1 MLTID
6 EDVILGDVV
15 VAAVTEHGPEAALAR
30 IAAADKE
37 VAEHRVAP
45 IAVIEVDGR
54 RAVSHRAAD
63 VTPQVVPDHIAAT
76 GRITALIKRTRVVAR
91 VAHIV
96 DHVVFE
102 DVVVAAD
109 ADGHVRRVVQ
119 QVVRSAVADTAERDA
134 AGIAE
139 LMLGEP
145 PDVIVHGLMAGWR
158 ERLAVAPLQYES
170 AGAGIVNV
178 AALDAMARTARHA
191 DANLARVADDT
202 GFDAIAA
209 ASDHREAVAETRL
222 QNEAAQRHVRG
233 VLQRHERRIQR
244 GEHDVRLSSW
254 RVARSR
260 AAPQS
265 DLRNTRRAGRVPPA
279 GSMRDSGA
287 ARGCL
292 D

>member
-1 MLTID
+1 M
-6 EDVILGDVV
+6 
-15 VAAVTEHGPEAALAR
+15 
-30 IAAADKE
+30 
-37 VAEHRVAP
+37 
-45 IAVIEVDGR
+45 
-54 RAVSHRAAD
+54 SHRAAD
-63 VTPQVVPDHIAAT
+63 VAPQVVADHVAAT
-76 GRITALIKRTRVVAR
+76 GRITALIKRTGVVAR

-96 DHVVFE
+96 DHVVFK

-145 PDVIVHGLMAGWR
+145 PDVIVHGLVAGWR
-158 ERLAVAPLQYES
+158 ERLAVAALQYES
-170 AGAGIVNV
+170 AGAGVVNV

-209 ASDHREAVAETRL
+209 ASGHREAVAETRL

-244 GEHDVRLSSW
+244 GEHD
-254 RVARSR
+254 ARAVI
-260 AAPQS
+260 AAGGQK
-265 DLRNTRRAGRVPPA
+265 
-279 GSMRDSGA
+279 
-287 ARGCL
+287 
-292 D
+292 